1 MVIYIGGELYLVVVI
16 LIYLVFQVSFVVV
29 IKFKVVMSY
38 ILFNILVLCWKFNL
52 LLFCEYDFIFLVIFR
67 KNINIYY

>member
-38 ILFNILVLCWKFNL
+38 ILFNILVLC
-52 LLFCEYDFIFLVIFR
+52 
-67 KNINIYY
+67 